1 MLAELPVVAYD
12 SGAAPEIVIHN
23 ETGLISQPSDIESL
37 AANLLKLATDK
48 QLALQMG
55 QLGKERAITVF
66 NLQGLSKEWISLLET
81 WVS

>member
-1 MLAELPVVAYD
+1 
-12 SGAAPEIVIHN
+12 
-23 ETGLISQPSDIESL
+23 
-37 AANLLKLATDK
+37 
-48 QLALQMG
+48 MG